1 MTDMTKPTGTTT
13 TPPDPAGEPAATE
26 APAEPTTGPTAAAPA
41 AAPSEGTAPGPRR
54 ATAAIVTLVGGT
66 AATALGTLV
75 GLWFVPFLVG
85 AAAGATSRFA
95 RTPRPSRGYL
105 TAPLAAALGWAIPL
119 GVQALGGAPVGEV
132 ARTTAALAGLP
143 PLATAIV
150 AVALLIAMV
159 QALLG
164 AWVGR
169 TLAPRGRTAAHRP
182 APAAA
187 AAAVEAAEAA

>member
-1 MTDMTKPTGTTT
+1 MTKPTGTTT
-13 TPPDPAGEPAATE
+13 TPPDPDPATEPAAE
-26 APAEPTTGPTAAAPA
+26 PAAEQTPEPTPEPTATAPTPA
-41 AAPSEGTAPGPRR
+41 SAGTTAPGPRR

-66 AATALGTLV
+66 AATALGTLA

-105 TAPLAAALGWAIPL
+105 TAPLAAVLGWAIPL

-150 AVALLIAMV
+150 AVALLIAAV

-182 APAAA
+182 APA
-187 AAAVEAAEAA
+187 EAA